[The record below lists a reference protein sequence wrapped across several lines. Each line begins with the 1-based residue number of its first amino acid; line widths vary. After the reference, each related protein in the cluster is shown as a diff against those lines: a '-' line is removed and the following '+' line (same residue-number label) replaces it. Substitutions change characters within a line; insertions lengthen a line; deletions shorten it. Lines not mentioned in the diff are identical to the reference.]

1 MTSWIWSLPTD
12 LAGDVSFSTLRRN
25 KRGQFRGHLLT
36 PEGKINYI
44 IITGNNKITLTQP
57 TLERS
62 PPSYPLTSPADFQT
76 ITFPWTSPSC
86 LVDVWLKSLREGQ
99 DRVKGERPP
108 HSETPQKIWLVPF
121 LVLQTALKHLFIR
134 LLLNY
139 RLSRPSRVTV
149 VAGLGGLVS
158 GYSQKNAFLSSLT
171 RLPPEV
177 TTR

>member
-1 MTSWIWSLPTD
+1 MTSWIWSLLTD

-25 KRGQFRGHLLT
+25 IRGHFRGHLLT
-36 PEGKINYI
+36 PEGKINDI

-62 PPSYPLTSPADFQT
+62 PPFYPLTSPADFQT

-99 DRVKGERPP
+99 DRVKGERSP
-108 HSETPQKIWLVPF
+108 HSEAPQKIWLVLF
-121 LVLQTALKHLFIR
+121 LVLQTALKHSFIR

-139 RLSRPSRVTV
+139 RLSRPSRVTI
-149 VAGLGGLVS
+149 VAGLGGLVNTTGVRRNVCS
-158 GYSQKNAFLSSLT
+158 GYSQKMHFQRA
-171 RLPPEV
+171 
-177 TTR
+177 